1 MPGNLYADTVNHI
14 KIDGGEIL
22 NCFGWSYKMIQDK
35 LDAIKAANFT
45 AVQVSSV
52 QPLPPTGCFSSLT
65 FTDAASTPIP
75 DWYRVCAPLGL
86 RIITDDD
93 TSKGHTPLGTL
104 AELKSLIAAAH
115 AKGIGVVAAV
125 EANQVYAS
133 AAKDPAHP
141 GPNDHDTW
149 MDSSRPWDS
158 VKFLRSPYDASHW
171 TAQTFNDVSRKS
183 FTQATLNAAVL
194 DFNTEDTYEV
204 IPRVQQ
210 MVKDLW
216 NMGVDGIYWYHAKY
230 IGLQYGVRYSN
241 DDYGMPANDKY
252 NDSQAED
259 SGFWPAMLQTRSEC
273 KSTTDATNTIFYYG
287 NINLDPYFKGEYINL
302 YGVPDHDPNQFF
314 NTVDD
319 KDYFRATREYTKYM
333 CIADAWYAKSAMMQD
348 GVSFAAGYFNQL
360 ASSYKYKP
368 KDYTHLPHSL
378 NGFYAAQNTDLVYL
392 AEDENTYLQN
402 PEVLH
407 EPMIPSNLNYENRPT
422 NIYGTDVVNRTYA
435 AMAGHNNVTL
445 VYFARPSQNAANF
458 ILGNKVLSQQSNVPY
473 CYFIDSKDW
482 TKTDDTALRAY
493 YYGGKNTSVDW
504 PGIQTGTDDIHH
516 TELKKVGTDD
526 CHNVYI
532 LKFTDGNAP
541 QTVIFNNK
549 TDGSNGSQTTNLSF
563 ASGIVFNAD
572 GEVDAR
578 PVVDKPVDD
587 FYHIWVKSKVKPR
600 IHAWIEGG
608 NALTGWNTTDG
619 NGGRG
624 EPTSTIKD
632 EDGNTWYFFALPKQA
647 LDQVNFII
655 HANNQSDNQAIKPT
669 NLDALNNMADMYYVY
684 DDEKGS
690 LTKTSAPEFSAT
702 PPTPL
707 MTVYIRV
714 KDSNAALPNLY
725 YWKNTDGSFFC
736 DWPGTTLKHRV
747 PTTDGS
753 IWYYARIPRHLSL
766 DGDGNTIVKPE
777 NLIINS
783 NGKQTANI
791 TGVTDAEKYYYFDE
805 STVSNGTGY
814 NNVTTVSSLP
824 DLVAFPTED
833 ISTSNAFTDKHIAAV
848 NKFHTSLQGENDFK
862 EAEYNHDGTKANI
875 ETICRQNGAIM
886 VMRDPTNF
894 QMAHTITNPSSKLQ
908 YMVAQ
913 GETVIEKKDYKDA
926 VTGVTF
932 TVGKQNIKA
941 PANAFD
947 NSGIAVITNENK
959 KDPGYNIS
967 VGSGTQGYGSIVLK
981 VTTTGTTKMSDLY
994 YQIALSPEFK
1004 NIRRRN
1010 RYGWY
1015 RTLYRTTGKIKVPD
1029 NGEIEINY
1037 TLKQANNLT
1046 YSIDADGF
1054 RTYYVR
1060 FYNGKEV
1067 SQEPYVYYIRS
1078 GSASGTIHAHVLY
1091 FRFPETE
1098 VFDRNNVTLYA
1109 WDDEDG
1115 NSYPLVKKGGDKLAD
1130 ESNSSEWTWP
1140 ADAIFDASEIT
1151 DEFQKRR
1158 YDIYTGKDLHPDTYD
1173 VHYGNNYND
1182 VVYYGG
1188 HKISRY
1194 TVGLPNLDLR
1204 LIKFRLSYHNPYGF
1218 TQQLE
1223 PKIVDDDQYY
1233 DVALDK
1239 DGNLGIGG
1247 MYVMIGDALYDNNT
1261 WKYTT
1266 PITENSTNEFQVTN
1280 TFWKMQTLDEY
1291 KSQGAARGPVFMN
1304 FDPDE
1309 SRSLSTEGHKVEV
1322 ATYTGQFIQGK
1333 TFRFGTPFDL
1343 RKSFVKDET
1352 VPDSAKATSEDIA
1365 AGIYNTPYKIYL
1377 KDVDSTYKQGYVGNE
1392 DSWRMV
1398 RGIYARH
1405 LSRNGEKNEDLTWEL
1420 PSGIYTVKLYSINDN
1435 GTYTY
1440 YCTISRPTVEYD
1452 YMAEA
1457 DDRIPT
1463 RTREGML
1470 PMSVT
1475 EDGKTK
1481 IKFWYKDI
1489 PNVGHPG
1496 YPNTEINI
1504 YTGTEEQQSKF
1515 KPDGY
1520 TLEAIDNT
1528 AGTSNTSLLSNFPE
1542 TGRYRV
1548 VYTPGY
1554 GNTPKYVEET
1564 TDNGKGEPTPNKS
1577 YKADSNPTLQCFLG
1591 FRANNYDAN
1600 RINATKVKEDTES
1613 GTSLNSLSGHWTS
1626 YSDGLPRKKPSQVTA
1641 YYASGYHLD
1650 KYGNLDAVYLTK
1662 LSGDILPANTGLLL
1676 QYPTDVGAD
1685 VNYDYGTNVTVLG
1698 KTVNSNFVYME
1709 PENTETTSATI
1720 MQPSGTNYLIPF
1732 IANDNSV
1739 TTHNKET
1746 EWKEHANIKRPESE
1760 FINSILAYRTLND
1773 NSSEKVLDFFKI
1785 GEFSTNYELRKSF
1798 LSIPKNDPNVTGSGD
1813 VVFNAKPRMATASNL
1828 SACVVTDHIDVIFGT
1843 NQQVPTGIKVTN
1855 IDNSG
1860 DNAPY
1865 YNLQGIRVEH
1875 PTHGIFIHNGKKVV
1889 IR

>member
-1 MPGNLYADTVNHI
+1 
-14 KIDGGEIL
+14 
-22 NCFGWSYKMIQDK
+22 
-35 LDAIKAANFT
+35 
-45 AVQVSSV
+45 
-52 QPLPPTGCFSSLT
+52 
-65 FTDAASTPIP
+65 
-75 DWYRVCAPLGL
+75 
-86 RIITDDD
+86 
-93 TSKGHTPLGTL
+93 
-104 AELKSLIAAAH
+104 
-115 AKGIGVVAAV
+115 
-125 EANQVYAS
+125 
-133 AAKDPAHP
+133 
-141 GPNDHDTW
+141 
-149 MDSSRPWDS
+149 
-158 VKFLRSPYDASHW
+158 
-171 TAQTFNDVSRKS
+171 
-183 FTQATLNAAVL
+183 
-194 DFNTEDTYEV
+194 
-204 IPRVQQ
+204 
-210 MVKDLW
+210 
-216 NMGVDGIYWYHAKY
+216 
-230 IGLQYGVRYSN
+230 
-241 DDYGMPANDKY
+241 
-252 NDSQAED
+252 
-259 SGFWPAMLQTRSEC
+259 
-273 KSTTDATNTIFYYG
+273 
-287 NINLDPYFKGEYINL
+287 
-302 YGVPDHDPNQFF
+302 
-314 NTVDD
+314 
-319 KDYFRATREYTKYM
+319 
-333 CIADAWYAKSAMMQD
+333 
-348 GVSFAAGYFNQL
+348 
-360 ASSYKYKP
+360 
-368 KDYTHLPHSL
+368 
-378 NGFYAAQNTDLVYL
+378 
-392 AEDENTYLQN
+392 
-402 PEVLH
+402 
-407 EPMIPSNLNYENRPT
+407 
-422 NIYGTDVVNRTYA
+422 
-435 AMAGHNNVTL
+435 
-445 VYFARPSQNAANF
+445 
-458 ILGNKVLSQQSNVPY
+458 
-473 CYFIDSKDW
+473 
-482 TKTDDTALRAY
+482 
-493 YYGGKNTSVDW
+493 
-504 PGIQTGTDDIHH
+504 
-516 TELKKVGTDD
+516 
-526 CHNVYI
+526 
-532 LKFTDGNAP
+532 
-541 QTVIFNNK
+541 
-549 TDGSNGSQTTNLSF
+549 
-563 ASGIVFNAD
+563 
-572 GEVDAR
+572 
-578 PVVDKPVDD
+578 
-587 FYHIWVKSKVKPR
+587 
-600 IHAWIEGG
+600 
-608 NALTGWNTTDG
+608 
-619 NGGRG
+619 
-624 EPTSTIKD
+624 
-632 EDGNTWYFFALPKQA
+632 
-647 LDQVNFII
+647 
-655 HANNQSDNQAIKPT
+655 
-669 NLDALNNMADMYYVY
+669 
-684 DDEKGS
+684 
-690 LTKTSAPEFSAT
+690 
-702 PPTPL
+702 
-707 MTVYIRV
+707 
-714 KDSNAALPNLY
+714 
-725 YWKNTDGSFFC
+725 
-736 DWPGTTLKHRV
+736 
-747 PTTDGS
+747 
-753 IWYYARIPRHLSL
+753 
-766 DGDGNTIVKPE
+766 
-777 NLIINS
+777 
-783 NGKQTANI
+783 
-791 TGVTDAEKYYYFDE
+791 
-805 STVSNGTGY
+805 
-814 NNVTTVSSLP
+814 
-824 DLVAFPTED
+824 
-833 ISTSNAFTDKHIAAV
+833 
-848 NKFHTSLQGENDFK
+848 
-862 EAEYNHDGTKANI
+862 
-875 ETICRQNGAIM
+875 
-886 VMRDPTNF
+886 
-894 QMAHTITNPSSKLQ
+894 
-908 YMVAQ
+908 
-913 GETVIEKKDYKDA
+913 
-926 VTGVTF
+926 
-932 TVGKQNIKA
+932 
-941 PANAFD
+941 
-947 NSGIAVITNENK
+947 
-959 KDPGYNIS
+959 
-967 VGSGTQGYGSIVLK
+967 
-981 VTTTGTTKMSDLY
+981 MSDLR

-1010 RYGWY
+1010 RYGWN
-1015 RTLYRTTGKIKVPD
+1015 RTLYRTTGKIKVPVD
-1029 NGEIEINY
+1029 GKIEINY

-1060 FYNGKEV
+1060 FYNGQEV

-1140 ADAIFDASEIT
+1140 ADAIFDASKIT
-1151 DEFQKRR
+1151 DEHQKER
-1158 YDIYTGKDLHPDTYD
+1158 YDIYTGKNKSKKYD
-1173 VHYGNNYND
+1173 VHNGNNYND

-1266 PITENSTNEFQVTN
+1266 PIADNSTDEFQVTN

-1352 VPDSAKATSEDIA
+1352 VPDSAKATQEDIA

-1377 KDVDSTYKQGYVGNE
+1377 KDVDSTYKQGYIGKE
-1392 DSWRMV
+1392 ETWEMV
-1398 RGIYARH
+1398 RGIYARY

-1475 EDGKTK
+1475 KDGKTK

-1548 VYTPGY
+1548 VYTPGH

-1564 TDNGKGEPTPNKS
+1564 TDKGNEEPTPTTS
-1577 YKADSNPTLQCFLG
+1577 SKADSNPTLQCFLG
-1591 FRANNYDAN
+1591 FRANNYKASN
-1600 RINATKVKEDTES
+1600 INATKVKEDTEG

-1676 QYPTDVGAD
+1676 QYPTDVDAD
-1685 VNYDYGTNVTVLG
+1685 VNYDYGTDVMVLG

-1732 IANDNSV
+1732 IANDNS
-1739 TTHNKET
+1739 
-1746 EWKEHANIKRPESE
+1746 
-1760 FINSILAYRTLND
+1760 
-1773 NSSEKVLDFFKI
+1773 
-1785 GEFSTNYELRKSF
+1785 
-1798 LSIPKNDPNVTGSGD
+1798 
-1813 VVFNAKPRMATASNL
+1813 
-1828 SACVVTDHIDVIFGT
+1828 
-1843 NQQVPTGIKVTN
+1843 
-1855 IDNSG
+1855 G

-1875 PTHGIFIHNGKKVV
+1875 PAHGIFIHNGKKVV

>member
-1 MPGNLYADTVNHI
+1 M
-14 KIDGGEIL
+14 
-22 NCFGWSYKMIQDK
+22 
-35 LDAIKAANFT
+35 
-45 AVQVSSV
+45 SSV
-52 QPLPPTGCFSSLT
+52 QPLPQPGCFSDKF
-65 FTDAASTPIP
+65 FTDAGSTPIP
-75 DWYRVCAPLGL
+75 DWYRICAPRDLTVIGES
-86 RIITDDD
+86 DYN
-93 TSKGHTPLGTL
+93 PLGSL
-104 AELKSLIAAAH
+104 SELKSLITAAH
-115 AKGIGVVAAV
+115 NKGIGVVV
-125 EANQVYAS
+125 GIEANQVIAG
-133 AAKDPAHP
+133 K
-141 GPNDHDTW
+141 GTGENDHAGWLDGNGL
-149 MDSSRPWDS
+149 
-158 VKFLRSPYDASHW
+158 LRDAYDASNW
-171 TAQTFNDVSRKS
+171 TANTFNDVTRKS
-183 FTQATLNAAVL
+183 FTQATLNNAVL
-194 DFNTEDTYEV
+194 DVNTESTEV
-204 IPRVQQ
+204 QEKVQS

-216 NMGVDGIYWYHAKY
+216 DMGVDGIYWYHAKY
-230 IGLQYGVRYSN
+230 IGLKYGVRYSN
-241 DDYGMPANDKY
+241 DEYGMPANDKY
-252 NDSQAED
+252 NDSQAEG
-259 SGFWPAMLQTRSEC
+259 SGFWPALWNTRSEC
-273 KSTTDATNTIFYYG
+273 KSETDANTTIFYYG

-319 KDYFRATREYTKYM
+319 KDYFRAIREYTKYM

-407 EPMIPSNLNYENRPT
+407 EPMIPSNINYENRPT
-422 NIYGTDVVNRTYA
+422 NGYGTDVVNRTYA

-458 ILGNKVLSQQSNVPY
+458 ILGNKVLSQQSMVPY

-482 TKTDDTALRAY
+482 TKEEDTALRVY
-493 YYGGKNTSVDW
+493 YYSGKNVSVDW
-504 PGIQTGTDDIHH
+504 PGIHPSTDDTHH
-516 TELKKVGTDD
+516 TELKKVGTYND
-526 CHNVYI
+526 HNVFI

-549 TDGSNGSQTTNLSF
+549 TDGSNGSQTADLSF

-572 GEVDAR
+572 GEVDVK

-587 FYHIWVKSKVKPR
+587 FYHIWVKSTVKPR
-600 IHAWIEGG
+600 IHAWVEGG
-608 NALTGWNTTDG
+608 NDLTSWNTTDDK
-619 NGGRG
+619 GGRG

-632 EDGNTWYFFALPKQA
+632 KDGNAWYFFALPKQA

-655 HANNQSDNQAIKPT
+655 HANNQSANQAIKPT
-669 NLDALNNMADMYYVY
+669 NLDALNSMADMYYVY

-690 LTKTSAPEFSAT
+690 LTKTEAPKFSANT
-702 PPTPL
+702 PSMF

-714 KDSNAALPNLY
+714 KNSNAALPNLH
-725 YWKNTDGSFFC
+725 YWKDDYGSFFC

-753 IWYYARIPRHLSL
+753 IWYYVRIPRHLSL
-766 DGDGNTIVKPE
+766 DSNGNTIVKPE

-783 NGKQTANI
+783 NGKQTKDIKGI
-791 TGVTDAEKYYYFDE
+791 TEAEKYYYFDE

-824 DLVAFPTED
+824 DLVAYPTED
-833 ISTSNAFTDKHIAAV
+833 ISASNAFTDKHIAAV
-848 NKFHTSLQGENDFK
+848 NKFHTSLKGENDFK

-967 VGSGTQGYGSIVLK
+967 VGSGAQGHGSIILT

-1004 NIRRRN
+1004 NIRIRRRN
-1010 RYGWY
+1010 GWLK
-1015 RTLYRTTGKIKVPD
+1015 TLYRTTGKIKVPVD
-1029 NGEIEINY
+1029 GKIEINY
-1037 TLKQANNLT
+1037 TLKQATNNLT

-1060 FYNGKEV
+1060 FYNGQEV

-1140 ADAIFDASEIT
+1140 ADAIFDASKIT
-1151 DEFQKRR
+1151 DEFQKER
-1158 YDIYTGKDLHPDTYD
+1158 YDIYTGKNIRTKYD
-1173 VHYGNNYND
+1173 VHNGNNYND

-1266 PITENSTNEFQVTN
+1266 PTTDDGNNEFLVTN

-1291 KSQGAARGPVFMN
+1291 KKSQGAARGPVFMN

-1352 VPDSAKATSEDIA
+1352 VPDSAEATREDIA

-1377 KDVDSTYKQGYVGNE
+1377 KDVDSTYKQEYIGNE

-1475 EDGKTK
+1475 ENGKTK

-1564 TDNGKGEPTPNKS
+1564 TDKGTGEPTPNKS

-1591 FRANNYDAN
+1591 FRANNYKASN
-1600 RINATKVKEDTES
+1600 INATKVKEGTE
-1613 GTSLNSLSGHWTS
+1613 GETPLNSLSGHWTS

-1732 IANDNSV
+1732 IANDNS
-1739 TTHNKET
+1739 
-1746 EWKEHANIKRPESE
+1746 
-1760 FINSILAYRTLND
+1760 
-1773 NSSEKVLDFFKI
+1773 
-1785 GEFSTNYELRKSF
+1785 
-1798 LSIPKNDPNVTGSGD
+1798 
-1813 VVFNAKPRMATASNL
+1813 
-1828 SACVVTDHIDVIFGT
+1828 
-1843 NQQVPTGIKVTN
+1843 
-1855 IDNSG
+1855 G

-1875 PTHGIFIHNGKKVV
+1875 PAHGIFIHNGKKVV

>member
-1 MPGNLYADTVNHI
+1 ML
-14 KIDGGEIL
+14 
-22 NCFGWSYKMIQDK
+22 
-35 LDAIKAANFT
+35 
-45 AVQVSSV
+45 
-52 QPLPPTGCFSSLT
+52 
-65 FTDAASTPIP
+65 
-75 DWYRVCAPLGL
+75 
-86 RIITDDD
+86 
-93 TSKGHTPLGTL
+93 
-104 AELKSLIAAAH
+104 
-115 AKGIGVVAAV
+115 
-125 EANQVYAS
+125 
-133 AAKDPAHP
+133 
-141 GPNDHDTW
+141 
-149 MDSSRPWDS
+149 
-158 VKFLRSPYDASHW
+158 
-171 TAQTFNDVSRKS
+171 
-183 FTQATLNAAVL
+183 
-194 DFNTEDTYEV
+194 
-204 IPRVQQ
+204 
-210 MVKDLW
+210 
-216 NMGVDGIYWYHAKY
+216 
-230 IGLQYGVRYSN
+230 
-241 DDYGMPANDKY
+241 ANDKY
-252 NDSQAED
+252 ADTDAEG
-259 SGFWPAMLQTRSEC
+259 SGFWPAMLQTRNDC
-273 KSTTDATNTIFYYG
+273 KSESDANTTIFYYG

-314 NTVDD
+314 NSVDD
-319 KDYFRATREYTKYM
+319 KDYFRAIREYTKYM

-458 ILGNKVLSQQSNVPY
+458 ILGNKVLSQQSMVPY

-482 TKTDDTALRAY
+482 TKTEDSALRAY
-493 YYGGKNTSVDW
+493 YYGGKNASVDGT
-504 PGIQTGTDDIHH
+504 GINLGTDATHH
-516 TELKKVGTDD
+516 TELKKVGTYND
-526 CHNVYI
+526 HNVFI

-549 TDGSNGSQTTNLSF
+549 TDGSNGSQTADLSF

-572 GEVDAR
+572 GEVDVK

-587 FYHIWVKSKVKPR
+587 FYHIWVKSTVKPR
-600 IHAWIEGG
+600 IHAWVEGG
-608 NALTGWNTTDG
+608 NDLTSWNTTDDKG
-619 NGGRG
+619 SRG

-632 EDGNTWYFFALPKQA
+632 KDGDTWYFFALPKQA
-647 LDQVNFII
+647 LEQVNFII
-655 HANNQSDNQAIKPT
+655 HANKQSDNQAIKPT

-684 DDEKGS
+684 DDEKPS
-690 LTKTSAPEFSAT
+690 LTTTKAPEFSADT
-702 PPTPL
+702 PTPL

-714 KDSNAALPNLY
+714 KNNKAALPNLH
-725 YWKNTDGSFFC
+725 YWKDDDGSFFC

-753 IWYYARIPRHLSL
+753 IWYYARIPRHISL
-766 DGDGNTIVKPE
+766 DSNGKTIVKPE
-777 NLIINS
+777 NLIINA

-805 STVSNGTGY
+805 NIVSNGKVEY

-824 DLVAFPTED
+824 DLVAYPTED
-833 ISTSNAFTDKHIAAV
+833 ISASNAFTDKHIAAV
-848 NKFHTSLQGENDFK
+848 NKFHTSLKGENDFK

-967 VGSGTQGYGSIVLK
+967 VGPETQGYGSIVLT
-981 VTTTGTTKMSDLY
+981 VTTTGTTKMSDLR

-1010 RYGWY
+1010 RYG
-1015 RTLYRTTGKIKVPD
+1015 RPITLYRTTGKIKVPND
-1029 NGEIEINY
+1029 GKIEINY
-1037 TLKQANNLT
+1037 TLTQARNLT

-1060 FYNGKEV
+1060 FFNGQEV
-1067 SQEPYVYYIRS
+1067 SQEPYVYYIHEP
-1078 GSASGTIHAHVLY
+1078 SASGTIHAHVLY

-1140 ADAIFDASEIT
+1140 ADAIFDASKIT
-1151 DEFQKRR
+1151 DEFQKER
-1158 YDIYTGKDLHPDTYD
+1158 YDIYTGKNKSKKYD

-1266 PITENSTNEFQVTN
+1266 PITENSTNEFQVNN

-1291 KSQGAARGPVFMN
+1291 KSPGAARGPVFMN

-1352 VPDSAKATSEDIA
+1352 VPDSAKATREDIA

-1377 KDVDSTYKQGYVGNE
+1377 KDVDSTYKQGYIGKE
-1392 DSWRMV
+1392 ETWEMV

-1475 EDGKTK
+1475 EKGKTK

-1564 TDNGKGEPTPNKS
+1564 TDNGKDEPRPNKS
-1577 YKADSNPTLQCFLG
+1577 YKADSNPVLQCFLG

-1613 GTSLNSLSGHWTS
+1613 GTSLNSLGGHWTS

-1732 IANDNSV
+1732 IANDNS
-1739 TTHNKET
+1739 
-1746 EWKEHANIKRPESE
+1746 
-1760 FINSILAYRTLND
+1760 
-1773 NSSEKVLDFFKI
+1773 
-1785 GEFSTNYELRKSF
+1785 
-1798 LSIPKNDPNVTGSGD
+1798 
-1813 VVFNAKPRMATASNL
+1813 
-1828 SACVVTDHIDVIFGT
+1828 
-1843 NQQVPTGIKVTN
+1843 
-1855 IDNSG
+1855 G

-1875 PTHGIFIHNGKKVV
+1875 PAHGIFIHNGKKVV

>member
-1 MPGNLYADTVNHI
+1 M
-14 KIDGGEIL
+14 
-22 NCFGWSYKMIQDK
+22 
-35 LDAIKAANFT
+35 
-45 AVQVSSV
+45 
-52 QPLPPTGCFSSLT
+52 
-65 FTDAASTPIP
+65 
-75 DWYRVCAPLGL
+75 
-86 RIITDDD
+86 
-93 TSKGHTPLGTL
+93 
-104 AELKSLIAAAH
+104 
-115 AKGIGVVAAV
+115 
-125 EANQVYAS
+125 
-133 AAKDPAHP
+133 
-141 GPNDHDTW
+141 
-149 MDSSRPWDS
+149 
-158 VKFLRSPYDASHW
+158 
-171 TAQTFNDVSRKS
+171 
-183 FTQATLNAAVL
+183 
-194 DFNTEDTYEV
+194 
-204 IPRVQQ
+204 
-210 MVKDLW
+210 
-216 NMGVDGIYWYHAKY
+216 
-230 IGLQYGVRYSN
+230 
-241 DDYGMPANDKY
+241 
-252 NDSQAED
+252 
-259 SGFWPAMLQTRSEC
+259 
-273 KSTTDATNTIFYYG
+273 
-287 NINLDPYFKGEYINL
+287 
-302 YGVPDHDPNQFF
+302 
-314 NTVDD
+314 
-319 KDYFRATREYTKYM
+319 TKP
-333 CIADAWYAKSAMMQD
+333 C
-348 GVSFAAGYFNQL
+348 
-360 ASSYKYKP
+360 
-368 KDYTHLPHSL
+368 
-378 NGFYAAQNTDLVYL
+378 
-392 AEDENTYLQN
+392 
-402 PEVLH
+402 
-407 EPMIPSNLNYENRPT
+407 
-422 NIYGTDVVNRTYA
+422 
-435 AMAGHNNVTL
+435 
-445 VYFARPSQNAANF
+445 
-458 ILGNKVLSQQSNVPY
+458 
-473 CYFIDSKDW
+473 
-482 TKTDDTALRAY
+482 AY
-493 YYGGKNTSVDW
+493 YYGGKNASVDGT
-504 PGIQTGTDDIHH
+504 GINLGTDATHH
-516 TELKKVGTDD
+516 TELTKVGTDD
-526 CHNVYI
+526 GHNVYI

-549 TDGSNGSQTTNLSF
+549 TDGTNDSQTADLSF

-572 GEVDAR
+572 GEVDVK

-587 FYHIWVKSKVKPR
+587 FYHIWV
-600 IHAWIEGG
+600 
-608 NALTGWNTTDG
+608 
-619 NGGRG
+619 
-624 EPTSTIKD
+624 
-632 EDGNTWYFFALPKQA
+632 
-647 LDQVNFII
+647 
-655 HANNQSDNQAIKPT
+655 
-669 NLDALNNMADMYYVY
+669 
-684 DDEKGS
+684 
-690 LTKTSAPEFSAT
+690 
-702 PPTPL
+702 
-707 MTVYIRV
+707 
-714 KDSNAALPNLY
+714 
-725 YWKNTDGSFFC
+725 
-736 DWPGTTLKHRV
+736 
-747 PTTDGS
+747 
-753 IWYYARIPRHLSL
+753 
-766 DGDGNTIVKPE
+766 
-777 NLIINS
+777 
-783 NGKQTANI
+783 
-791 TGVTDAEKYYYFDE
+791 
-805 STVSNGTGY
+805 
-814 NNVTTVSSLP
+814 
-824 DLVAFPTED
+824 
-833 ISTSNAFTDKHIAAV
+833 
-848 NKFHTSLQGENDFK
+848 
-862 EAEYNHDGTKANI
+862 
-875 ETICRQNGAIM
+875 
-886 VMRDPTNF
+886 
-894 QMAHTITNPSSKLQ
+894 ITNPSSKLQ

-941 PANAFD
+941 PANGFD

-967 VGSGTQGYGSIVLK
+967 VGPGTQGYGSIILT
-981 VTTTGTTKMSDLY
+981 VTPTATITKMSDLY

-1004 NIRRRN
+1004 NIRIRRRN
-1010 RYGWY
+1010 GWLK
-1015 RTLYRTTGKIKVPD
+1015 TLYRTTGKIKVPD
-1029 NGEIEINY
+1029 DGKIEINY

-1060 FYNGKEV
+1060 FYNGQEV

-1140 ADAIFDASEIT
+1140 ADAIFDASTIT
-1151 DEFQKRR
+1151 SDYQKER
-1158 YDIYTGKDLHPDTYD
+1158 YDIYTGKDKSKKYD

-1266 PITENSTNEFQVTN
+1266 PITDNSTNEFQVNN

-1291 KSQGAARGPVFMN
+1291 KKSPGAARGPVFMN

-1352 VPDSAKATSEDIA
+1352 VPDSAKAKPEDID

-1377 KDVDSTYKQGYVGNE
+1377 KDVDSTYKQGYIGKE
-1392 DSWRMV
+1392 ETWDMV

-1405 LSRNGEKNEDLTWEL
+1405 LSRNGEMNEDLTWEL

-1564 TDNGKGEPTPNKS
+1564 TDNGTGEPTPNKS
-1577 YKADSNPTLQCFLG
+1577 YKADSNPVLQCFLG

-1676 QYPTDVGAD
+1676 QYPTNVGAD

-1875 PTHGIFIHNGKKVV
+1875 PDHGIFIHNGKKVV

>member
-1 MPGNLYADTVNHI
+1 M
-14 KIDGGEIL
+14 
-22 NCFGWSYKMIQDK
+22 
-35 LDAIKAANFT
+35 
-45 AVQVSSV
+45 
-52 QPLPPTGCFSSLT
+52 
-65 FTDAASTPIP
+65 
-75 DWYRVCAPLGL
+75 
-86 RIITDDD
+86 
-93 TSKGHTPLGTL
+93 
-104 AELKSLIAAAH
+104 
-115 AKGIGVVAAV
+115 
-125 EANQVYAS
+125 
-133 AAKDPAHP
+133 
-141 GPNDHDTW
+141 
-149 MDSSRPWDS
+149 
-158 VKFLRSPYDASHW
+158 
-171 TAQTFNDVSRKS
+171 
-183 FTQATLNAAVL
+183 
-194 DFNTEDTYEV
+194 
-204 IPRVQQ
+204 
-210 MVKDLW
+210 
-216 NMGVDGIYWYHAKY
+216 
-230 IGLQYGVRYSN
+230 
-241 DDYGMPANDKY
+241 
-252 NDSQAED
+252 
-259 SGFWPAMLQTRSEC
+259 
-273 KSTTDATNTIFYYG
+273 
-287 NINLDPYFKGEYINL
+287 
-302 YGVPDHDPNQFF
+302 
-314 NTVDD
+314 
-319 KDYFRATREYTKYM
+319 TKP
-333 CIADAWYAKSAMMQD
+333 C
-348 GVSFAAGYFNQL
+348 
-360 ASSYKYKP
+360 
-368 KDYTHLPHSL
+368 
-378 NGFYAAQNTDLVYL
+378 
-392 AEDENTYLQN
+392 
-402 PEVLH
+402 
-407 EPMIPSNLNYENRPT
+407 
-422 NIYGTDVVNRTYA
+422 
-435 AMAGHNNVTL
+435 
-445 VYFARPSQNAANF
+445 
-458 ILGNKVLSQQSNVPY
+458 
-473 CYFIDSKDW
+473 
-482 TKTDDTALRAY
+482 AY
-493 YYGGKNTSVDW
+493 YYGGKNASVDGT
-504 PGIQTGTDDIHH
+504 GIQTGTDDIHH

-549 TDGSNGSQTTNLSF
+549 TDGTNDSQTAKRSF

-572 GEVDAR
+572 GEVDVK

-587 FYHIWVKSKVKPR
+587 FYHIWV
-600 IHAWIEGG
+600 
-608 NALTGWNTTDG
+608 
-619 NGGRG
+619 
-624 EPTSTIKD
+624 
-632 EDGNTWYFFALPKQA
+632 
-647 LDQVNFII
+647 
-655 HANNQSDNQAIKPT
+655 
-669 NLDALNNMADMYYVY
+669 
-684 DDEKGS
+684 
-690 LTKTSAPEFSAT
+690 
-702 PPTPL
+702 
-707 MTVYIRV
+707 
-714 KDSNAALPNLY
+714 
-725 YWKNTDGSFFC
+725 
-736 DWPGTTLKHRV
+736 
-747 PTTDGS
+747 
-753 IWYYARIPRHLSL
+753 
-766 DGDGNTIVKPE
+766 
-777 NLIINS
+777 
-783 NGKQTANI
+783 
-791 TGVTDAEKYYYFDE
+791 
-805 STVSNGTGY
+805 
-814 NNVTTVSSLP
+814 
-824 DLVAFPTED
+824 
-833 ISTSNAFTDKHIAAV
+833 
-848 NKFHTSLQGENDFK
+848 
-862 EAEYNHDGTKANI
+862 
-875 ETICRQNGAIM
+875 
-886 VMRDPTNF
+886 
-894 QMAHTITNPSSKLQ
+894 ITNPSSKLQ

-959 KDPGYNIS
+959 KDPDYNIS
-967 VGSGTQGYGSIVLK
+967 VGSGTQGYGSLVLT
-981 VTTTGTTKMSDLY
+981 VTPKDPTKMSDLR

-1010 RYGWY
+1010 RYGWN
-1015 RTLYRTTGKIKVPD
+1015 RTLYRTTGKIKVPVD
-1029 NGEIEINY
+1029 GKIEINY

-1060 FYNGKEV
+1060 FYNGQEV

-1078 GSASGTIHAHVLY
+1078 GSASSTIHAHVLY

-1151 DEFQKRR
+1151 GDQKRR

-1173 VHYGNNYND
+1173 VHNGNNYND

-1266 PITENSTNEFQVTN
+1266 PITDNSTNEFQVTN

-1322 ATYTGQFIQGK
+1322 ATYTGQFIQGR

-1352 VPDSAKATSEDIA
+1352 VPDSAEATPEDIA

-1377 KDVDSTYKQGYVGNE
+1377 KDVDSTYKQGYIGNE

-1405 LSRNGEKNEDLTWEL
+1405 LSRKGEKNEDLTWEL

-1548 VYTPGY
+1548 VYTPGH
-1554 GNTPKYVEET
+1554 GNTPKYVEVT
-1564 TDNGKGEPTPNKS
+1564 TDKGTGEPTPTTS
-1577 YKADSNPTLQCFLG
+1577 SKADSNPVLQCFLG
-1591 FRANNYDAN
+1591 FRANNYKASN
-1600 RINATKVKEDTES
+1600 INATKVKEDTES

-1732 IANDNSV
+1732 IANDNS
-1739 TTHNKET
+1739 
-1746 EWKEHANIKRPESE
+1746 
-1760 FINSILAYRTLND
+1760 
-1773 NSSEKVLDFFKI
+1773 
-1785 GEFSTNYELRKSF
+1785 
-1798 LSIPKNDPNVTGSGD
+1798 
-1813 VVFNAKPRMATASNL
+1813 
-1828 SACVVTDHIDVIFGT
+1828 
-1843 NQQVPTGIKVTN
+1843 
-1855 IDNSG
+1855 G

-1875 PTHGIFIHNGKKVV
+1875 PAHGIFIHNGKKVV